1 MYIIIIG
8 CGRLGSTLAR
18 ELSDNGHD
26 VCILDRDSEKLS
38 VLGSGFNG
46 QKIAGIEFDNDKL
59 LEAGIHKADVLLA
72 VTNDDNIN
80 ITVSLIAKDI
90 HKVPKIIARVNS
102 PEKSYIYEKLGIETI
117 NPVLSGIDVLKNKLL
132 TDNIDIISVLSNDIE
147 IIQLLV
153 NRSVTLSVLEIES
166 TCSCIISGLLR
177 KNIISLPEKKE
188 VIRTGDRI
196 ICTIQK
202 DEKKKLISLVS
213 KEIYI

>member
-26 VCILDRDSEKLS
+26 VCILDRDNEKLS

-46 QKIAGIEFDNDKL
+46 QKISGIEFDNDKL

-132 TDNIDIISVLSNDIE
+132 AENIDILSVLSDDIE
-147 IIQLLV
+147 IIELLV

-202 DEKKKLISLVS
+202 EEKKKLISLVS

>member
-26 VCILDRDSEKLS
+26 VCILDRDNEKLS

-147 IIQLLV
+147 IIELLV
-153 NRSVTLSVLEIES
+153 NRSVTLSVLEIEA

>member
-26 VCILDRDSEKLS
+26 VCILDRDNEKLS

-132 TDNIDIISVLSNDIE
+132 AENIDILSVLSNDIE
-147 IIQLLV
+147 IIELLV
-153 NRSVTLSVLEIES
+153 NRSVALSVQEIES

-177 KNIISLPEKKE
+177 KNVISLPEKKE

-202 DEKKKLISLVS
+202 DEKKNLISLVS

>member
-8 CGRLGSTLAR
+8 CGRLGSTLGR

-26 VCILDRDSEKLS
+26 VCILDRDNEKLS

-46 QKIAGIEFDNDKL
+46 QKISGIEFDNDKL
-59 LEAGIHKADVLLA
+59 LEAGIQKADALLA

-102 PEKSYIYEKLGIETI
+102 PEKSYIYDKLGIETI
-117 NPVLSGIDVLKNKLL
+117 NPVLSGIDVLKGKLL
-132 TDNIDIISVLSNDIE
+132 AENFDVISSLSENME
-147 IIQLLV
+147 IIELLV
-153 NRSVTLSVLEIES
+153 NRYVSLSVQEIEA

-177 KNIISLPEKKE
+177 KNVISLPEKME
-188 VIRTGDRI
+188 VIRIGDRI

-202 DEKKKLISLVS
+202 DVKKKLITLVS

>member
-26 VCILDRDSEKLS
+26 VCILDRDNEKLS

-46 QKIAGIEFDNDKL
+46 QKISGIEFDNDKL

-132 TDNIDIISVLSNDIE
+132 AENIDILSVLSDDIE
-147 IIQLLV
+147 IIELLV
-153 NRSVTLSVLEIES
+153 NRSVTLSVQEIES

-202 DEKKKLISLVS
+202 EEKKKLISLVS

>member
-26 VCILDRDSEKLS
+26 VCILDRDNEKLS

-46 QKIAGIEFDNDKL
+46 QKISGIEFDNDKL
-59 LEAGIHKADVLLA
+59 LEAGIQKADALLA

-102 PEKSYIYEKLGIETI
+102 PEKSYIYDKLGIETI
-117 NPVLSGIDVLKNKLL
+117 NPVQSGIDVLKGKLL
-132 TDNIDIISVLSNDIE
+132 TENLDVILSLSNNME
-147 IIQLLV
+147 IIELLV
-153 NRSVTLSVLEIES
+153 NRSVSLSVKDIE
-166 TCSCIISGLLR
+166 TACSCIISGLLR
-177 KNIISLPEKKE
+177 KNVISLPNQMEI
-188 VIRTGDRI
+188 IRNGDRI

-202 DEKKKLISLVS
+202 DVKKKLISMVS
-213 KEIYI
+213 KEMYI